1 MFRLMRIRYPAP
13 AVHLLP
19 SFCSSAKDKE
29 PPEVPPCLPEE
40 PTNCCMSGCA
50 NCVWIEYAKEL
61 TKIYSDGGD
70 KAKELILK
78 RITDPS
84 LKMFLQIELKAL
96 EKASKKD

>member
-1 MFRLMRIRYPAP
+1 MFRPILIRINPVCLNRPTSHRAW
-13 AVHLLP
+13 
-19 SFCSSAKDKE
+19 SNDDS
-29 PPEVPPCLPEE
+29 VPTLPEA

-70 KAKELILK
+70 KAKELILEK
-78 RITDPS
+78 ITDPS

-96 EKASKKD
+96 KEQE